1 MKNIILFGPPGSG
14 KGTQAVMLQ
23 EKYNLVHISTG
34 DLFRFEMKENT
45 RLGKLAKE
53 YMSRGELVPDEVTIE
68 MLSNKVDQNPDAQ
81 GFIFDGFPRT
91 IKQAEALD
99 TLLNEKN
106 TEIFR
111 LLALE
116 VSEEEIISRITNRG
130 KTSGRADDLNV
141 DTIKNRIKVY
151 NDSTRPVFDYY
162 AEEGKSFAID
172 GMGSI
177 EEIQERLSGCILDEE

>member
-23 EKYNLVHISTG
+23 EKFNLVHISTG
-34 DLFRFEMKENT
+34 DLFRSEMKENT
-45 RLGKLAKE
+45 ELGKLAKD
-53 YMSRGELVPDEVTIE
+53 YMAKGELVPDEVTVG

-99 TLLNEKN
+99 DLLSTKG
-106 TEIFR
+106 TEIYK

-116 VSEEEIISRITNRG
+116 VTDEEIVDRITNRG

-141 DTIKNRIKVY
+141 DIIMNRIKVY
-151 NDSTRPVFDYY
+151 NDTTKPVFDYY
-162 AEEGKSFAID
+162 AEKGRSYKVD
-172 GMGSI
+172 GMGTI
-177 EEIQERLSGCILDEE
+177 EEIQKRLSSSINEEK